1 MNAFTKNLKGI
12 FGFVFKTHVV
22 VNSIPSDLALNNGP
36 LSKALLE
43 KAGPELQKE
52 LNEAGQGFSVEAGTI
67 LQTSGCNLNC
77 HHVFHVVVPQWKVN
91 DTASSLKVGPSY
103 TFSRP
108 WVALWTP
115 LQHTTA
121 TPCLLLF
128 WDSIMSLAGSIA
140 WPFLF
145 SCR

>member
-12 FGFVFKTHVV
+12 FGFVFKTDVIV
-22 VNSIPSDLALNNGP
+22 TSIPSDLVLNKGP

-52 LNEAGQGFSVEAGTI
+52 LNEAGQGISVKAGTI

-91 DTASSLKVGPSY
+91 DTAWSLKVGPSF
-103 TFSRP
+103 TSSRTWGSSLDSP
-108 WVALWTP
+108 
-115 LQHTTA
+115 TA
-121 TPCLLLF
+121 HH
-128 WDSIMSLAGSIA
+128 S
-140 WPFLF
+140 
-145 SCR
+145 